1 MQVERTYCDLCCC
14 ATTPNDVAAIIVHGT
29 DTPDPGCESPCIA
42 LVPQACP
49 SCRMVVAE
57 AVLARVDK
65 TKLRELQK
73 AGLPAGEGVIL

>member
-1 MQVERTYCDLCCC
+1 
-14 ATTPNDVAAIIVHGT
+14 
-29 DTPDPGCESPCIA
+29 
-42 LVPQACP
+42 
-49 SCRMVVAE
+49 MVVAE